1 MKTVTTITLSVLT
14 SLILVGCGSSDATS
28 ETSGTSTVSGQLV
41 DNYVQNADYSCEDG
55 KIGVT
60 DKDGR
65 FECDSLPV
73 SFSLGGLHLGEIAKL
88 AEDGQVF
95 PQDLLGVSREDTNN
109 SKVIAMARM
118 LQSCDEDNNTVN
130 GIVIP
135 DIIKERLAVHATF
148 EAENVEAYA
157 VDANITL
164 ITEDEAHKHIEHT
177 TSMIETMNHLELPKE
192 VEDALYS
199 SSSSLSQEL
208 LNTLSYMGNE
218 ERLAYDVY
226 NKLYEA
232 YPTLNQMKNIAQ
244 RAEYKHIQT
253 VQALVQK
260 YADDL
265 TAFTNLN
272 GTEGFSVEFASADIE
287 SMPAGI
293 YNIDAI
299 TKLYDTLMTKGVQSE
314 QDALE
319 VGCMVEVVDI
329 NDLDADIKIAEES
342 GAGDVVAAFN
352 FLRNGSYAHY
362 WAFDKGLKNMG
373 VSEGCAILG
382 DEYNHPEYPQFHQN

>member
-28 ETSGTSTVSGQLV
+28 GTSTVSGQLV
-41 DNYVQNADYSCEDG
+41 DNYVQNADYVCEDG
-55 KIGVT
+55 KKGVT
-60 DKDGR
+60 DIDGR

-73 SFSLGGLHLGEIAKL
+73 SFSLGGLHLGEIATL
-88 AEDGQVF
+88 AGDRQVF
-95 PQDLLGVSREDTNN
+95 PQDLLGVSREDTNS
-109 SKVIAMARM
+109 SKVIAMARL
-118 LQSCDEDNNTVN
+118 LQSCDEDNNTAN
-130 GIVIP
+130 GIK
-135 DIIKERLAVHATF
+135 IKESVKEHLKERTTF
-148 EAENVEAYA
+148 QAEDIEAYS

-164 ITEDEAHKHIEHT
+164 ISEDEAQKHIEHT

-192 VEDALYS
+192 VEEALYS
-199 SSSSLSQEL
+199 TSSTLSQDL

-232 YPTLNQMKNIAQ
+232 YPALNQMKNIAQ

-260 YADDL
+260 YASDL

-272 GTEGFSVEFASADIE
+272 ETEGFSIEFSTADIK
-287 SMPAGI
+287 SMPAGV

-299 TKLYDTLMTKGVQSE
+299 SALYDTLITKGLQSK

-319 VGCMVEVVDI
+319 VGCMVEVTDI
-329 NDLDADIKIAEES
+329 DDLDADIKIAEKS
-342 GAGDVVAAFN
+342 GAEDIVAAFN
-352 FLRNGSYAHY
+352 FLRDGSYAHY

-373 VSEGCAILG
+373 VTEGCGVLG
-382 DEYNHPEYPQFHQN
+382 DEYNHPEYPQRDNH